1 MQQGDLFFSV
11 CGTLKDTSSS
21 DADLTVSTSTDATG
35 QIHTDAYECR
45 TCGIVQPIWN
55 FPTHHADRK
64 SMCKSCTNGHR
75 KDIAQ
80 LRAEND
86 YPDDDYTCPICAKDI
101 EELGKYDQPMMKT
114 WVLDHCHTTKTFR
127 GWLCR
132 LCNDGLGRFK
142 DSKELVNKAYTYLQE
157 HDNKNGL

>member
-1 MQQGDLFFSV
+1 MN
-11 CGTLKDTSSS
+11 
-21 DADLTVSTSTDATG
+21 TSTDEAG
-35 QIHTDAYECR
+35 QTHTDAYECR

-64 SMCKSCTNGHR
+64 SMCKSCTSGHR
-75 KDIAQ
+75 KDIAK
-80 LRAEND
+80 LRAEVP
-86 YPDDDYTCPICAKDI
+86 YPDEDYCCPICEKDM

-142 DSKELVNKAYTYLQE
+142 DSKELVHTAYKYLRE
-157 HDNKNGL
+157 HDKKNGL